1 MQVYNR
7 VKGQWVEDVG
17 YAAQLDEDWHLED
30 VREAT
35 YAALAAVG
43 RDNMHFRP
51 PDEQNEHKVRLGAHS
66 AWPLRYAAAGF
77 L

>member
-7 VKGQWVEDVG
+7 VGGEWVEDAG
-17 YAAQLDEDWHLED
+17 YVAQLDEDWHLEV
-30 VREAT
+30 VREAA

-51 PDEQNEHKVRLGAHS
+51 PDEQNEHKVRARVQGQGHLASPH
-66 AWPLRYAAAGF
+66 
-77 L
+77 